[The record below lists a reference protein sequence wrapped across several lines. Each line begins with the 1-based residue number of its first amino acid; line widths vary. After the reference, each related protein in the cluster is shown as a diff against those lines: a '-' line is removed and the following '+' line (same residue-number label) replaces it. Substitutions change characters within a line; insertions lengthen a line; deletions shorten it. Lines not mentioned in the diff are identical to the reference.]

1 MGWAELVS
9 QIQVAAEAVAK
20 VLLAQEGRVVLA
32 RRVDLHPLAKDLAR
46 LLVGLLRLR
55 LRVGAKRALEAVVQG
70 AHDRDERH
78 SCHR

>member
-32 RRVDLHPLAKDLAR
+32 WLFFGINLSLCFWPFLQSKGDKKSTSLI
-46 LLVGLLRLR
+46 
-55 LRVGAKRALEAVVQG
+55 E
-70 AHDRDERH
+70 
-78 SCHR
+78 